1 VQIGD
6 GGGEVPAEVNK
17 RGLGK
22 LGAGAQLYLPNQ
34 WYLRCIQYNYHMVPL
49 RAIIHGSKR
58 LSLVRVNRR
67 GTASRSIVGSIL
79 CCR

>member
-22 LGAGAQLYLPNQ
+22 LGAGARLYLPNQ
-34 WYLRCIQYNYHMVPL
+34 WYLRCIQYNYHMSQIAL
-49 RAIIHGSKR
+49 ITWYR
-58 LSLVRVNRR
+58 
-67 GTASRSIVGSIL
+67 
-79 CCR
+79 